1 MGGYMSAKIQAY
13 VLVALAFVGV
23 FSIAWMINAIMSPVL
38 TIVDKLR
45 V

>member
-1 MGGYMSAKIQAY
+1 MNARIEAY
-13 VLVALAFVGV
+13 VLIVLAFIGV

>member
-1 MGGYMSAKIQAY
+1 MNARIEAY
-13 VLVALAFVGV
+13 VLVALAIGGV
-23 FSIAWMINAIMSPVL
+23 FSIAWMINAIMSTAL

>member
-1 MGGYMSAKIQAY
+1 MGARIEAY
-13 VLVALAFVGV
+13 VLVVLAIGGV
-23 FSIAWMINAIMSPVL
+23 FSIAWLINAIMSPVL